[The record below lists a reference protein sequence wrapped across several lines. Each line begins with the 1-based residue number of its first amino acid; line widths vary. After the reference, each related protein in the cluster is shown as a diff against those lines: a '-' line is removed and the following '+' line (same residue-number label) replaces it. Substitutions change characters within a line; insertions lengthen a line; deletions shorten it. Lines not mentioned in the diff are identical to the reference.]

1 MYEAVAAAP
10 EPLLVVQLPDERIL
24 QATDSAR
31 LLLAP
36 DGADPIGRTLP
47 DFLDAPIGGAAE
59 LLVRGRLT
67 AVQLY
72 RVRSTPPADDL
83 VIWISAETDDTA
95 ESERSGAGGRPVLAL
110 LSQAGDG
117 LRWATQPDEGRTDE
131 PQPDEARTDE
141 RRPETEP
148 TIVAGWADRQLL
160 LLQVGGDTAGLLG
173 QPAEQLIGRS
183 LLNLFALDDLA
194 GVLFALG
201 HLAGSAESVSLTVR
215 VARSDRSGPRC
226 RLVLTPIGPSPACGF
241 ALQPVE
247 ASAADPLLP
256 LRRFGQ
262 GIAAAGS
269 VRELTVDRA
278 RSALSELTSREL
290 QIVNRLLAGDRVP
303 AISRQ
308 LYLAQSTVRNHLSAV
323 FSKLG
328 VRSQQELIVL
338 LRRAQ
343 SRD

>member
-1 MYEAVAAAP
+1 MYEALSAAP
-10 EPLLVVQLPDERIL
+10 EPLLVVQLPDQRIV

-31 LLLAP
+31 TLLAP
-36 DGADPIGRTLP
+36 DGTDPTGRTLP
-47 DFLDAPIGGAAE
+47 DFLDAPIGEAAE
-59 LLVRGRLT
+59 LLVRGRLA

-72 RVRSTPPADDL
+72 RVRTAPPADDL
-83 VIWISAETDDTA
+83 EIWLSAEA
-95 ESERSGAGGRPVLAL
+95 GRSDAGDRPVLAL
-110 LSQAGDG
+110 LGQADDG
-117 LRWATQPDEGRTDE
+117 LQWATQPAGSPKDGTRQLAGPRAT
-131 PQPDEARTDE
+131 
-141 RRPETEP
+141 
-148 TIVAGWADRQLL
+148 VAGWADRQLL
-160 LLQVGGDTAGLLG
+160 LLQAGGDTAELLG
-173 QPAEQLIGRS
+173 QPAEELVGRS
-183 LLNLFALDDLA
+183 LLNLFLPDDLS

-201 HLAGSAESVSLTVR
+201 HLAASHESVGLTVR
-215 VARSDRSGPRC
+215 LANPDSSSPRC
-226 RLVLTPIGPSPACGF
+226 RLVLTSIGPPPGCGF
-241 ALQPVE
+241 ALQAWEDGEP
-247 ASAADPLLP
+247 DPLLP

-269 VRELTVDRA
+269 IRELTVDRA
-278 RSALSELTSREL
+278 RSALSELTTREL

-343 SRD
+343 SGADARSRPG

>member
-1 MYEAVAAAP
+1 MYEALSAAA

-31 LLLAP
+31 SLLTP
-36 DGADPIGRTLP
+36 EGADPADRTLS

-59 LLVRGRLT
+59 LLARGRLS

-72 RVRSTPPADDL
+72 RVRTAPPADDL
-83 VIWISAETDDTA
+83 EIWICAEPAA
-95 ESERSGAGGRPVLAL
+95 EQSGGRIRTVLAL
-110 LSQAGDG
+110 LSQADDG
-117 LRWATQPDEGRTDE
+117 LQWATRPDAAQPDGGGS
-131 PQPDEARTDE
+131 A
-141 RRPETEP
+141 
-148 TIVAGWADRQLL
+148 VAGWADRQLL
-160 LLQVGGDTAGLLG
+160 LLQVGGDTGLLG
-173 QPAEQLIGRS
+173 QPAEQLVGRS
-183 LLNLFALDDLA
+183 LLTLFTLDDLTS
-194 GVLFALG
+194 VLFALG
-201 HLAGSAESVSLTVR
+201 HLAGSHESVGLTVR
-215 VARSDRSGPRC
+215 LANPDAGGARYL
-226 RLVLTPIGPSPACGF
+226 LVLTPIGTSPACGF
-241 ALQPVE
+241 ALQPIADGE
-247 ASAADPLLP
+247 ADPLLP

-323 FSKLG
+323 FGKLG

-343 SRD
+343 SGKD